1 MSLAL
6 ASLIV
11 RKHAATVLEG
21 GSGGGSEDRSWMP
34 RCILAN
40 IIKSQLLSKDG
51 TELVQRATLPSLF
64 RAAGLTVSDI
74 LVGLRLVHRCQ
85 NVAALLAL
93 DCAIVREMRLFGVM
107 RAVIECQPFEEGV
120 VAKLKT
126 VQGLSFM

>member
-1 MSLAL
+1 
-6 ASLIV
+6 
-11 RKHAATVLEG
+11 
-21 GSGGGSEDRSWMP
+21 MP